1 MEYVIKFGC
10 PIAFS
15 QPWQVW
21 VFLALPSLL
30 AALGALI
37 CQGSALRII
46 GATLGGFLR
55 DGVLLA
61 LVANGMLVPTN
72 ARYDVYAASILIF
85 FVCSG
90 SALGAVFGPYTGF
103 RLMIFAAL
111 GALAGQWAF
120 GYVPLVL
127 VLALVAKVRTQRHRR
142 CALPAA

>member
-1 MEYVIKFGC
+1 MENVMKFGC
-10 PIAFS
+10 PFVFTE
-15 QPWQVW
+15 PWQVW
-21 VFLALPSLL
+21 VFLAIPCLL

-37 CQGSALRII
+37 SQGSILRII
-46 GATLGGFLR
+46 GATLGAALR
-55 DGVLLA
+55 DGVLLV

-72 ARYDVYAASILIF
+72 PRYDVYAASILVF

-90 SALGAVFGPYTGF
+90 GALGAVFGPYTGL

-127 VLALVAKVRTQRHRR
+127 VLALALKVRARGQR
-142 CALPAA
+142 CAVPTA